1 MGIDATEQHDI
12 SGSRGEA
19 HLVWKCK
26 MCGREHTICE
36 LPPRCRSL
44 SVSNATDLDLF
55 PHTNVAFDESF
66 SRSKAAYTL
75 DDSENQ
81 KFAPLAVLECRGCEI
96 TQFDPKGVWQAK
108 GAESNTKF
116 DEIDLS
122 LEESEWND
130 YDEKVSSQIS
140 RILSFVTDSAFCMFL
155 QASAPVSIMEFES
168 RIDRA

>member
-36 LPPRCRSL
+36 FLPRFRSL
-44 SVSNATDLDLF
+44 SPSNAANLGHLSH
-55 PHTNVAFDESF
+55 PNEAFDESF

-96 TQFDPKGVWQAK
+96 TQFDPKGV
-108 GAESNTKF
+108 
-116 DEIDLS
+116 
-122 LEESEWND
+122 
-130 YDEKVSSQIS
+130 
-140 RILSFVTDSAFCMFL
+140 
-155 QASAPVSIMEFES
+155 
-168 RIDRA
+168 